1 MNEARMLYLSSGE
14 IEAHQL
20 TCLKETVERVK
31 RAPYFSERFARV
43 KIDSLADLP
52 RLPLT
57 TKEDLREASPFGAVA
72 VPEAELFQYH
82 ESFGTTGAVVSSWL
96 SRADFEAYAHQ
107 INQCDLDF
115 GPEDLLVNKFPYA
128 ISVPAHIVKLAAQN
142 RGACVVSASSLS
154 PVCPYTRALE
164 LMRKLRATVLTCLPT
179 EATLLAAAARAMGLD
194 PAKDFNLRAIGCAG
208 ELLTDA
214 RRRRLEATWQCK
226 VYNYFGTTETG
237 NLAADCREGNM
248 HLAWDHFL
256 FEVIDEQSHE
266 VLPLGEAG
274 MPVVTTLTREAM
286 PLVRYV
292 LTDSVSLED
301 GRACGCGRQSPIVH
315 HYGRDLYRFPFQG
328 RRVSVAELEDRMFRL
343 PTEAVGDVWMVV
355 VTPEKIFFRVEA
367 AKPDAALYRE
377 AERQA
382 ADEMGVPL
390 GIDAVPSGSLFP
402 TEVLLEPAL
411 KGKPLYYCMVDSL
424 DEAPQS
430 LPELWMGPGGPEVAK
445 ATETASV

>member
-1 MNEARMLYLSSGE
+1 MNQETRMLYSSPEE
-14 IEAHQL
+14 IESYQL
-20 TCLKETVERVK
+20 TRLRETVERV
-31 RAPYFSERFARV
+31 RRTPHFAERFAGVDVRRLG
-43 KIDSLADLP
+43 DLAG
-52 RLPLT
+52 LPLT
-57 TKEDLREASPFGAVA
+57 TKEDLRAASPFGAIA
-72 VPEAELFQYH
+72 VPRADLFQYH

-96 SRADFEAYAHQ
+96 TRADFEAYAHQ
-107 INQCDLDF
+107 INQGDLDF
-115 GPEDLLVNKFPYA
+115 GPEDLVVNKFPYA

-164 LMRKLRATVLTCLPT
+164 LMQKLQATVLTCLPT
-179 EATLLAAAARAMGLD
+179 EATLLAAAARAIGLD
-194 PAKDFNLRAIGCAG
+194 PARDFSLRAIGCAG

-256 FEVIDEQSHE
+256 FEVIDEHSHE
-266 VLPLGEAG
+266 VLPMGQAG
-274 MPVVTTLTREAM
+274 MPAVTTLTREAM

-301 GRACGCGRQSPIVH
+301 GRSCGCGRQSPIVH

-343 PTEAVGDVWMVV
+343 PSQAVGDVWMVV
-355 VTPEKIFFRVEA
+355 VTPEKIFFRTEA
-367 AKPDAALYRE
+367 VQPDAVVYRD
-377 AERQA
+377 AERQI
-382 ADEMGVPL
+382 ADEMGLPL
-390 GIDAVPSGSLFP
+390 EIDAVAPGTLFP
-402 TEVLLEPAL
+402 TEILLEPAL
-411 KGKPLYYCMVDSL
+411 KGKPLYYCMVNSL
-424 DEAPQS
+424 DEAPQN
-430 LPELWMGPGGPEVAK
+430 LPDLWTGAGKP
-445 ATETASV
+445 